1 MSNKKLEIYLFALI
15 EHIQALPQPI
25 PCFKE
30 QAAGAV
36 FAILLL
42 LFFFEDAEGFAGEI
56 RDVVIFGIENI
67 TKFITD
73 NTIILIF
80 I

>member
-30 QAAGAV
+30 RG
-36 FAILLL
+36 
-42 LFFFEDAEGFAGEI
+42 GGCGI
-56 RDVVIFGIENI
+56 RRTLALPF
-67 TKFITD
+67 
-73 NTIILIF
+73 L
-80 I
+80 

>member
-30 QAAGAV
+30 QAEGEV
-36 FAILLL
+36 FAVLPFF
-42 LFFFEDAEGFAGEI
+42 LFLHDAEGFAWEI
-56 RDVVIFGIENI
+56 WANFLRKNGRPLFP
-67 TKFITD
+67 F
-73 NTIILIF
+73 L
-80 I
+80 

>member
-30 QAAGAV
+30 QAAGEV
-36 FAILLL
+36 FAVL
-42 LFFFEDAEGFAGEI
+42 LFLLFLQDAEGFAGEI
-56 RDVVIFGIENI
+56 HAIRIIE
-67 TKFITD
+67 K
-73 NTIILIF
+73 
-80 I
+80 

>member
-30 QAAGAV
+30 QAAGAA
-36 FAILLL
+36 FAV
-42 LFFFEDAEGFAGEI
+42 LFFFEDAEGFVGEI
-56 RDVVIFGIENI
+56 LSQIDLL
-67 TKFITD
+67 D
-73 NTIILIF
+73 
-80 I
+80 

>member
-15 EHIQALPQPI
+15 EHIQALPQCI

-36 FAILLL
+36 FAVLLL
-42 LFFFEDAEGFAGEI
+42 LFFFQDAEGFAGESLI
-56 RDVVIFGIENI
+56 ANNLWIEYV
-67 TKFITD
+67 TKFITG
-73 NTIILIF
+73 
-80 I
+80 

>member
-30 QAAGAV
+30 QAAGGIFV
-36 FAILLL
+36 ELTP
-42 LFFFEDAEGFAGEI
+42 FFSFEDAEGFAREI
-56 RDVVIFGIENI
+56 CAINILWLEWIENI
-67 TKFITD
+67 AKFVTLR
-73 NTIILIF
+73 LIQ
-80 I
+80 